1 MAWILCIT
9 GTLFCLSG
17 AYLFHKNS
25 FEEGGNILPPVIV
38 MIAGVLLIAWGTAKF
53 SHLS

>member
-17 AYLFHKNS
+17 AYMFHKNS
-25 FEEGGNILPPVIV
+25 FEENGKLLPPVIV
-38 MIAGVLLIAWGTAKF
+38 MITGVVLIAWGTAKF
-53 SHLS
+53 FHLS

>member
-25 FEEGGNILPPVIV
+25 FEEGGNILPPVFV

-53 SHLS
+53 FHLS